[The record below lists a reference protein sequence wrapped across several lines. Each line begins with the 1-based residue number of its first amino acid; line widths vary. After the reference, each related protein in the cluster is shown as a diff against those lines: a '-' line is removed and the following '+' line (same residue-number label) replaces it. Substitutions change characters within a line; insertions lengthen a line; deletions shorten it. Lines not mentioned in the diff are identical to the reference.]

1 MRGEV
6 LLKTC
11 TRDKPVMIDMI
22 DSPYAN
28 NESLKNII
36 YNRGL

>member
-6 LLKTC
+6 LLKAC
-11 TRDKPVMIDMI
+11 QKDKPIMIDMI

-28 NESLKNII
+28 NENLKKII